1 MSIIHCVLQKTDKKV
16 LDIELHNFEVLRK
29 VVRIAGNERKVG
41 GLGRGRVVCSLLAT
55 VTAFLT
61 PHCDSTL

>member
-1 MSIIHCVLQKTDKKV
+1 MHNRKLTKV
-16 LDIELHNFEVLRK
+16 LDIELHKFEVLRK

-41 GLGRGRVVCSLLAT
+41 GWGGWEGGTGGLLTT

-61 PHCDSTL
+61 PHCHPTL